1 MSRWEEDGIEETNDE
16 LVAFG
21 RLHNWS
27 WDIFE
32 IWISIKFCIFL
43 NPFMQFVREKKI
55 LGSFFAKPLI
65 IISEHHN

>member
-32 IWISIKFCIFL
+32 IWISIKFCIF
-43 NPFMQFVREKKI
+43 
-55 LGSFFAKPLI
+55 
-65 IISEHHN
+65 